1 MYTGKEVFQLGTMK
15 DVAALA
21 KVGVGTVSRVLN
33 NSGAVKESTRRKVE
47 AAMKELNYIP
57 NAYARGLKMNKTN
70 TVALIIP
77 TIWHPFFSEFAY
89 YVERNLSE
97 HKYKMLLCNS
107 DVNNDK
113 ELEYIQMV
121 QENKVDGIIGIT
133 YSDLDNFVSSHLP
146 FVTIDRHFKEE
157 TVCVTSD
164 NFHAGQL
171 AVEKLVEKGCQKL
184 GYIGTHSRFPTET
197 TKRRSGF
204 VEQAELMEI
213 PYAIYDGE
221 DPVVEF
227 KQEIRTFLEENP
239 DVDGVFAHTDFIA
252 LDILE
257 VLDEMKRKVPE
268 EVQIIGCDGIKM
280 EAGRKQIVSTIRQP
294 VDLMAKAAV
303 EKIIQVIDGEPV
315 KTKITLSVHY
325 VEGPT
330 TKNKILK

>member
-1 MYTGKEVFQLGTMK
+1 MATMK

-21 KVGVGTVSRVLN
+21 KVGGGTVSRGLN
-33 NSGAVKESTRRKVE
+33 SAGSVKESTRRKVE

-89 YVERNLSE
+89 YVESNLAE

-107 DVNNDK
+107 DVSSDK

-171 AVEKLVEKGCQKL
+171 AVEKLVEKGCHKL

-197 TKRRSGF
+197 TKRRDGF
-204 VEQAELMEI
+204 KAKAEQMGM

-221 DPVVEF
+221 DPVIEF
-227 KQEIRTFLEENP
+227 KQEIRTFFEENP
-239 DVDGVFAHTDFIA
+239 DVDGIFAHTDFIA

-257 VLDEMKRKVPE
+257 VLEEMKRNVPE

-280 EAGRKQIVSTIRQP
+280 ESGRRQIVSTIRQP

-303 EKIIQVIDGEPV
+303 EKIIQVIDGESV
-315 KTKITLSVHY
+315 RTKITLPVHY

-330 TKNKILK
+330 TKNKMSK

>member
-1 MYTGKEVFQLGTMK
+1 MATMK

-21 KVGVGTVSRVLN
+21 NVGVGTVSRVLN
-33 NSGAVKESTRRKVE
+33 SSGSVKESTRRKVE

-89 YVERNLSE
+89 YVESNLAE

-107 DVNNDK
+107 DVSSDK

-171 AVEKLVEKGCQKL
+171 AVEKLVEKGCHKL

-197 TKRRSGF
+197 TKRRDGF
-204 VEQAELMEI
+204 KAKAEQMGM

-221 DPVVEF
+221 DPVIEF
-227 KQEIRTFLEENP
+227 KQEIRTFFEENP
-239 DVDGVFAHTDFIA
+239 DVDGIFAHTDFIA

-257 VLDEMKRKVPE
+257 VLEEMKRNVPE

-280 EAGRKQIVSTIRQP
+280 ESGRRQIVSTIRQS

-303 EKIIQVIDGEPV
+303 EKIIQVIDGESV
-315 KTKITLSVHY
+315 RTKITLPVHY

-330 TKNKILK
+330 TKNEILK

>member
-1 MYTGKEVFQLGTMK
+1 MATMK

-21 KVGVGTVSRVLN
+21 NVGVGTVSRVLN
-33 NSGAVKESTRRKVE
+33 SSGSVKESTRRKVE

-89 YVERNLSE
+89 YVESNLAK

-107 DVNNDK
+107 DVSSDK

-171 AVEKLVEKGCQKL
+171 AVEKLVEKGCHKL

-197 TKRRSGF
+197 TKRRNGFEKQAKQSG
-204 VEQAELMEI
+204 I
-213 PYAIYDGE
+213 PYAIYDGQ
-221 DPVVEF
+221 DPVIEL
-227 KQEIRTFLEENP
+227 KQEIRTFFEENP
-239 DVDGVFAHTDFIA
+239 DVDGIFAHTDFIA

-257 VLDEMKRKVPE
+257 VLEEMKRNVPE

-280 EAGRKQIVSTIRQP
+280 ESSRRQIVSTIRQP

-303 EKIIQVIDGEPV
+303 EKIIQVIDGESV
-315 KTKITLSVHY
+315 RTKITLPVHY

-330 TKNKILK
+330 TKNKMSK

>member
-1 MYTGKEVFQLGTMK
+1 MATMK

-21 KVGVGTVSRVLN
+21 NVGVGTVSRVLN
-33 NSGAVKESTRRKVE
+33 SSGSVKESTRRKVE

-89 YVERNLSE
+89 YVESNLAE

-107 DVNNDK
+107 DVSSDK

-171 AVEKLVEKGCQKL
+171 AVEKLVEKGCHKL

-197 TKRRSGF
+197 TKRRDGF
-204 VEQAELMEI
+204 KAKAEQMGM

-221 DPVVEF
+221 DPVIEF
-227 KQEIRTFLEENP
+227 K
-239 DVDGVFAHTDFIA
+239 
-252 LDILE
+252 
-257 VLDEMKRKVPE
+257 
-268 EVQIIGCDGIKM
+268 
-280 EAGRKQIVSTIRQP
+280 
-294 VDLMAKAAV
+294 
-303 EKIIQVIDGEPV
+303 
-315 KTKITLSVHY
+315 
-325 VEGPT
+325 
-330 TKNKILK
+330 

>member
-1 MYTGKEVFQLGTMK
+1 MATMK

-21 KVGVGTVSRVLN
+21 NVGVGTVSRVLN
-33 NSGAVKESTRRKVE
+33 SSGSVKESTRRKVE

-89 YVERNLSE
+89 YVESNLAE

-107 DVNNDK
+107 DVSSDK

-171 AVEKLVEKGCQKL
+171 AVEKLVEKGCHKL

-197 TKRRSGF
+197 TKRRNGFEKQAKQSG
-204 VEQAELMEI
+204 I
-213 PYAIYDGE
+213 PYAIYDGQ
-221 DPVVEF
+221 DPVIEL
-227 KQEIRTFLEENP
+227 KQEIRTFFEENP
-239 DVDGVFAHTDFIA
+239 DVDGIFAHTDFIA

-257 VLDEMKRKVPE
+257 ILEEMKRKVPE
-268 EVQIIGCDGIKM
+268 EMQIIGCDGIKM
-280 EAGRKQIVSTIRQP
+280 ESGRRQIVSTIRQP

-303 EKIIQVIDGEPV
+303 EKIIQVIDGESV
-315 KTKITLSVHY
+315 RTKITLPVHY

-330 TKNKILK
+330 TKNKMSK

>member
-1 MYTGKEVFQLGTMK
+1 MGTMK

-57 NAYARGLKMNKTN
+57 NAYARGLKMNKTH
-70 TVALIIP
+70 TIALIIP

-97 HKYKMLLCNS
+97 HKYKLLLCNS

>member
-1 MYTGKEVFQLGTMK
+1 MATMK
-15 DVAALA
+15 DVGALA

-33 NSGAVKESTRRKVE
+33 SSGSVKESTRRKVE

-89 YVERNLSE
+89 YVESNLAE

-107 DVNNDK
+107 DVSSDK

-171 AVEKLVEKGCQKL
+171 AVEKLVEKGCKKL
-184 GYIGTHSRFPTET
+184 GYVGTHSRFPSET
-197 TKRRSGF
+197 TKRRDGF
-204 VEQAELMEI
+204 EAQAEQMGV

-221 DPVVEF
+221 DPVMEF
-227 KQEIRTFLEENP
+227 KQEIRTFFEKNP
-239 DVDGVFAHTDFIA
+239 DVDGVFTHTDFIA

-257 VLDEMKRKVPE
+257 VLDELKRKVPE

-280 EAGRKQIVSTIRQP
+280 EAGRKQFLSTIRQP

-315 KTKITLSVHY
+315 KTKITLPVHY
-325 VEGPT
+325 LEGST
-330 TKNKILK
+330 TKNEILK

>member
-1 MYTGKEVFQLGTMK
+1 MATMK

-21 KVGVGTVSRVLN
+21 NVGVGTVSRVLN
-33 NSGAVKESTRRKVE
+33 SSGSVKESTRRKVE

-89 YVERNLSE
+89 YVESNLAE

-107 DVNNDK
+107 DVSSDK

-171 AVEKLVEKGCQKL
+171 AVEKLVEKGCHKL
-184 GYIGTHSRFPTET
+184 GYIVTHSRFPTET
-197 TKRRSGF
+197 TKRRNGFEKQAKQSG
-204 VEQAELMEI
+204 I
-213 PYAIYDGE
+213 PYAIYDGQ
-221 DPVVEF
+221 DPVIEL
-227 KQEIRTFLEENP
+227 KQEIRTFFEENP
-239 DVDGVFAHTDFIA
+239 DVDGIFAHTDFIA

-257 VLDEMKRKVPE
+257 VLEEMKRNVPE

-280 EAGRKQIVSTIRQP
+280 ESGRRQIVSTIRQP

-303 EKIIQVIDGEPV
+303 EKIIQVIDGESV
-315 KTKITLSVHY
+315 STKITLPVHY

-330 TKNKILK
+330 TKNKMSK

>member
-1 MYTGKEVFQLGTMK
+1 MATMK

-33 NSGAVKESTRRKVE
+33 SSGSVKESTRRKVE

-89 YVERNLSE
+89 YVESNLAE

-107 DVNNDK
+107 DVSSDK

-171 AVEKLVEKGCQKL
+171 FVEKLVEKGCQKL

>member
-1 MYTGKEVFQLGTMK
+1 MATMK

-21 KVGVGTVSRVLN
+21 NVGVGTVSRVLN
-33 NSGAVKESTRRKVE
+33 SSGSVKESTRRKVE

-89 YVERNLSE
+89 YVESNLAE

-107 DVNNDK
+107 DVSSDK

-121 QENKVDGIIGIT
+121 QANKVDGIIGIT

-171 AVEKLVEKGCQKL
+171 AVEKLVEKGCHKL
-184 GYIGTHSRFPTET
+184 GYVGTHSRFPSET
-197 TKRRSGF
+197 TKRRDGF
-204 VEQAELMEI
+204 KAKAEQMGM

-221 DPVVEF
+221 DPVIEF
-227 KQEIRTFLEENP
+227 KQEIRNFFEENP

-257 VLDEMKRKVPE
+257 ILEEMKRKVPE

-280 EAGRKQIVSTIRQP
+280 ESGRRQIVSTIRQP

-303 EKIIQVIDGEPV
+303 EKIIQVIDGESV
-315 KTKITLSVHY
+315 RTKITLPVHY

-330 TKNKILK
+330 TKNKMSK

>member
-1 MYTGKEVFQLGTMK
+1 MATMK

-21 KVGVGTVSRVLN
+21 NVGVGTVSRVLN
-33 NSGAVKESTRRKVE
+33 SSGSVKESTRRKVE

-89 YVERNLSE
+89 YVESNLAE

-107 DVNNDK
+107 DVSSDK

-171 AVEKLVEKGCQKL
+171 AVEKLVEKGCHKL

-197 TKRRSGF
+197 TKRRDGF
-204 VEQAELMEI
+204 KAKAEQMGM

-221 DPVVEF
+221 DPVIEF
-227 KQEIRTFLEENP
+227 KQEIRTFFEENP
-239 DVDGVFAHTDFIA
+239 DVDGIFAHTDFIA

-257 VLDEMKRKVPE
+257 ILEEMKRKVPE
-268 EVQIIGCDGIKM
+268 EMQIIGCDGIKM
-280 EAGRKQIVSTIRQP
+280 ESGRRQIVSTIRQP

-303 EKIIQVIDGEPV
+303 EKIIQVIDGESV
-315 KTKITLSVHY
+315 RTKITLPVHY

-330 TKNKILK
+330 TKNKR

>member
-1 MYTGKEVFQLGTMK
+1 MK

-33 NSGAVKESTRRKVE
+33 NSGAIKESTRRKVE

>member
-1 MYTGKEVFQLGTMK
+1 MATMK

-21 KVGVGTVSRVLN
+21 NVGVGTVSRVLN
-33 NSGAVKESTRRKVE
+33 SSGSVKESTRRKVE

-89 YVERNLSE
+89 YVESNLAE

-107 DVNNDK
+107 DVSSDK

-171 AVEKLVEKGCQKL
+171 AVEKLVEKGCHKL

-197 TKRRSGF
+197 TKRRNGFEKQAKQSG
-204 VEQAELMEI
+204 I
-213 PYAIYDGE
+213 PYAIYDGQ
-221 DPVVEF
+221 DPVIEL
-227 KQEIRTFLEENP
+227 KQEIRTFFEENP
-239 DVDGVFAHTDFIA
+239 DVDGIFAHTDFIA

-257 VLDEMKRKVPE
+257 VLEEMKRNVPE

-280 EAGRKQIVSTIRQP
+280 ESGRRQIVSTIRQP

-303 EKIIQVIDGEPV
+303 EKIIQVIDGESV
-315 KTKITLSVHY
+315 RTKITLPVHY

-330 TKNKILK
+330 TKNKMSK

>member
-1 MYTGKEVFQLGTMK
+1 MK

-33 NSGAVKESTRRKVE
+33 SSGSVKESTRRKVE

-89 YVERNLSE
+89 YVESNLAE

-107 DVNNDK
+107 DVSSDK

-171 AVEKLVEKGCQKL
+171 AVEKLVEKGCHKL

-197 TKRRSGF
+197 TKRRNGFEKQAKQSG
-204 VEQAELMEI
+204 I
-213 PYAIYDGE
+213 PYAIYDGQ
-221 DPVVEF
+221 DPVIEL
-227 KQEIRTFLEENP
+227 KQEIRTFFEENP
-239 DVDGVFAHTDFIA
+239 DVDGIFAHTDFIA

-257 VLDEMKRKVPE
+257 ILEEMKRKVPE

-303 EKIIQVIDGEPV
+303 EKIIQVIDG
-315 KTKITLSVHY
+315 
-325 VEGPT
+325 
-330 TKNKILK
+330 

>member
-1 MYTGKEVFQLGTMK
+1 MATMK

-21 KVGVGTVSRVLN
+21 NVGVGTVSRVLN
-33 NSGAVKESTRRKVE
+33 SSGSVKESTRRKVE

-89 YVERNLSE
+89 YVESNLAK

-107 DVNNDK
+107 DVSSDK

-171 AVEKLVEKGCQKL
+171 AVEKLVEKGCHKL

-197 TKRRSGF
+197 TKRRNGFEKQAKQSG
-204 VEQAELMEI
+204 I
-213 PYAIYDGE
+213 PYAIYDGQ
-221 DPVVEF
+221 DPVIEL
-227 KQEIRTFLEENP
+227 KQEIRTFFEENP
-239 DVDGVFAHTDFIA
+239 DVDGIFAHTDFIA

-257 VLDEMKRKVPE
+257 ILEEMKRKVPE
-268 EVQIIGCDGIKM
+268 EMQIIGCDGIKM
-280 EAGRKQIVSTIRQP
+280 ESGRRQIVSTIRQP

-303 EKIIQVIDGEPV
+303 EKIIQVIDGESV
-315 KTKITLSVHY
+315 RTKITLPVHY

-330 TKNKILK
+330 TKNKMSK

>member
-1 MYTGKEVFQLGTMK
+1 MATMK

-21 KVGVGTVSRVLN
+21 NVGVGTVSRVLN
-33 NSGAVKESTRRKVE
+33 SSGSVKESTRRKVE

-89 YVERNLSE
+89 YVESNLAE

-107 DVNNDK
+107 DVSSDK

-171 AVEKLVEKGCQKL
+171 AVEKLVEKGCHKL

-197 TKRRSGF
+197 TKRRDGF
-204 VEQAELMEI
+204 KAKAEQMGM

-221 DPVVEF
+221 DPVIEF
-227 KQEIRTFLEENP
+227 KQEIRTFFEENP
-239 DVDGVFAHTDFIA
+239 DVDGIFAHTDFIA

-257 VLDEMKRKVPE
+257 ILEEMKRKVPE
-268 EVQIIGCDGIKM
+268 EMQIIGCDGIKM
-280 EAGRKQIVSTIRQP
+280 ESGRRQIVSTIRQP

-315 KTKITLSVHY
+315 KTKITLPVHY
-325 VEGPT
+325 LEGST
-330 TKNKILK
+330 TKNEKMKF

>member
-1 MYTGKEVFQLGTMK
+1 MATMK

-33 NSGAVKESTRRKVE
+33 SSGSVKESTRRKVE

-89 YVERNLSE
+89 YVESNLAE

-107 DVNNDK
+107 DVSSDK

-171 AVEKLVEKGCQKL
+171 AVEKFVEKGCKKL
-184 GYIGTHSRFPTET
+184 GYVGTHSRFPSET
-197 TKRRSGF
+197 TKRRDGF
-204 VEQAELMEI
+204 EAQAEQMGV

-221 DPVVEF
+221 DSVMEF
-227 KQEIRTFLEENP
+227 KQEIRTFFEKNP

-257 VLDEMKRKVPE
+257 VLDELKRKVPE

-280 EAGRKQIVSTIRQP
+280 EAGRKQFLSTIRQP

-315 KTKITLSVHY
+315 KTKITLPVHY
-325 VEGPT
+325 LEGST
-330 TKNKILK
+330 TKNEILK

>member
-1 MYTGKEVFQLGTMK
+1 MGTMK

-221 DPVVEF
+221 DPVVQF

>member
-1 MYTGKEVFQLGTMK
+1 MATMK

-21 KVGVGTVSRVLN
+21 NVGVGTVSRVLN
-33 NSGAVKESTRRKVE
+33 SSGSVKESTRRKVE

-89 YVERNLSE
+89 YVESNLAE

-107 DVNNDK
+107 DVSSDK

-171 AVEKLVEKGCQKL
+171 AVEKLVEKGCHKL

-197 TKRRSGF
+197 TKRRDGF
-204 VEQAELMEI
+204 KAKAEQMGM

-221 DPVVEF
+221 DPVIEF
-227 KQEIRTFLEENP
+227 KQEIRTFFEENP
-239 DVDGVFAHTDFIA
+239 DVDGIFAHTDFIA

-257 VLDEMKRKVPE
+257 VLEEMKRNVPE

-280 EAGRKQIVSTIRQP
+280 ESGRRQIVSTIRQP

-315 KTKITLSVHY
+315 KTKITLPVHY
-325 VEGPT
+325 LEGST
-330 TKNKILK
+330 TKNEILK

>member
-1 MYTGKEVFQLGTMK
+1 MATMK

-33 NSGAVKESTRRKVE
+33 SSGSVKESTRRKVE

-89 YVERNLSE
+89 YVESNLAK

-107 DVNNDK
+107 DVSSDK

-171 AVEKLVEKGCQKL
+171 AVEKLVEKGCHKL

-197 TKRRSGF
+197 TKRRDGF
-204 VEQAELMEI
+204 KAKAEQMGM

-221 DPVVEF
+221 DPVIEF
-227 KQEIRTFLEENP
+227 KQEIRTFFEENP
-239 DVDGVFAHTDFIA
+239 DVDGIFAHTDFIA

-257 VLDEMKRKVPE
+257 VLEEMKRNVPE

-280 EAGRKQIVSTIRQP
+280 ESGRRQIVSTIRQP

-303 EKIIQVIDGEPV
+303 EKIIQVIDGESV
-315 KTKITLSVHY
+315 RTKITLPVHY

-330 TKNKILK
+330 TKNKMSK

>member
-1 MYTGKEVFQLGTMK
+1 MATMK

-21 KVGVGTVSRVLN
+21 NVGVGTVSRVLN
-33 NSGAVKESTRRKVE
+33 SSGSVKESTRRKVE

-89 YVERNLSE
+89 YVESNLAE

-107 DVNNDK
+107 DVSSDK

-171 AVEKLVEKGCQKL
+171 AVEKLVEKGCHKL

-197 TKRRSGF
+197 TKRRNGFEKQAKQSG
-204 VEQAELMEI
+204 I
-213 PYAIYDGE
+213 PYAIYDGQ
-221 DPVVEF
+221 DPVIEL
-227 KQEIRTFLEENP
+227 KQEIRTFFEENP
-239 DVDGVFAHTDFIA
+239 DVDGIFAHTDFIA

-257 VLDEMKRKVPE
+257 VLEEMKRNVPE

-280 EAGRKQIVSTIRQP
+280 ESGRRQIVSTIRQP

-303 EKIIQVIDGEPV
+303 EKIIQVIDGESV
-315 KTKITLSVHY
+315 STKITLPVHY

-330 TKNKILK
+330 TKNKMSK

>member
-1 MYTGKEVFQLGTMK
+1 MATMK

-33 NSGAVKESTRRKVE
+33 SSGSVKESTRRKVE

-89 YVERNLSE
+89 YVESNLAE

-107 DVNNDK
+107 DVSSDK

-171 AVEKLVEKGCQKL
+171 AVEKLVEKGCHKL

-197 TKRRSGF
+197 TKRRDGF
-204 VEQAELMEI
+204 KAKAEQMGM

-221 DPVVEF
+221 DPVIEF
-227 KQEIRTFLEENP
+227 KQEIRTFFEENP

-257 VLDEMKRKVPE
+257 VLDELKRKVPE

-280 EAGRKQIVSTIRQP
+280 EAGRKQFLSTIRQP

-315 KTKITLSVHY
+315 KTKITLPVHY
-325 VEGPT
+325 LEGST
-330 TKNKILK
+330 TKNEILK

>member
-1 MYTGKEVFQLGTMK
+1 MGTMK

-57 NAYARGLKMNKTN
+57 NAYARGVKMNKTN

>member
-1 MYTGKEVFQLGTMK
+1 MGTMK

-89 YVERNLSE
+89 YEERNLSE

-315 KTKITLSVHY
+315 KTKITLPVHY
-325 VEGPT
+325 LEGST
-330 TKNKILK
+330 TKNEKMKL

>member
-1 MYTGKEVFQLGTMK
+1 MATMK

-21 KVGVGTVSRVLN
+21 NVGVGTVSRVLN
-33 NSGAVKESTRRKVE
+33 SSGSVKESTRRKVE

-89 YVERNLSE
+89 YVESNLAE

-107 DVNNDK
+107 DVSSDK

-171 AVEKLVEKGCQKL
+171 AVEKLVEKGCKKL
-184 GYIGTHSRFPTET
+184 GYVGTHSRFPSET
-197 TKRRSGF
+197 TKRRDGF
-204 VEQAELMEI
+204 EAQAEQMGV

-221 DPVVEF
+221 DPVMEF
-227 KQEIRTFLEENP
+227 KQEIRTFFEKNP

-257 VLDEMKRKVPE
+257 ILQDMKRNVPE
-268 EVQIIGCDGIKM
+268 EMQLIGCDGIKM
-280 EAGRKQIVSTIRQP
+280 ESGRRQIVSTIRQS

-303 EKIIQVIDGEPV
+303 EKIIQVIDGESV
-315 KTKITLSVHY
+315 RTKITLPVHY

-330 TKNKILK
+330 TKNKMSK

>member
-1 MYTGKEVFQLGTMK
+1 MK

-33 NSGAVKESTRRKVE
+33 SSGSVKESTRRKVE

-89 YVERNLSE
+89 YVESNLAE

-107 DVNNDK
+107 DVSSDK

-171 AVEKLVEKGCQKL
+171 AVEKLVEKGCHKL

-204 VEQAELMEI
+204 VEQAELMAI

-257 VLDEMKRKVPE
+257 VLDELKRKVPE

-280 EAGRKQIVSTIRQP
+280 EAGRKQFLSTIRQP

-315 KTKITLSVHY
+315 KTKITLPVHY
-325 VEGPT
+325 LEGST
-330 TKNKILK
+330 TKNEILK

>member
-1 MYTGKEVFQLGTMK
+1 MATMK

-89 YVERNLSE
+89 YVESSLAE

-107 DVNNDK
+107 DVSNDK

-171 AVEKLVEKGCQKL
+171 AVEKLVEKGCHKL
-184 GYIGTHSRFPTET
+184 GYVGTHSRFPSET
-197 TKRRSGF
+197 TKRRDGF
-204 VEQAELMEI
+204 EAKAEQMGM

-221 DPVVEF
+221 DPVMEF
-227 KQEIRTFLEENP
+227 KQEIRTFFEENP

-257 VLDEMKRKVPE
+257 VLEEMKRKVPE

-280 EAGRKQIVSTIRQP
+280 ESGRRQIVSTIRQP

-303 EKIIQVIDGEPV
+303 EKIIQVIDGESV
-315 KTKITLSVHY
+315 RTKITLPVHY

-330 TKNKILK
+330 TKKQM

>member
-1 MYTGKEVFQLGTMK
+1 MGTMK

-171 AVEKLVEKGCQKL
+171 AVEKLVEKGCKKL

-303 EKIIQVIDGEPV
+303 EKIIQVIDSEPV

>member
-1 MYTGKEVFQLGTMK
+1 MATMK

-33 NSGAVKESTRRKVE
+33 SSGSVKESTRRKVE

-89 YVERNLSE
+89 YVESNLAE

-107 DVNNDK
+107 DVSSDK

-171 AVEKLVEKGCQKL
+171 AVEKLVEKGCHKL

-197 TKRRSGF
+197 TKRRDGF
-204 VEQAELMEI
+204 KAKAEQMGM

-221 DPVVEF
+221 DPVIEF
-227 KQEIRTFLEENP
+227 KQEIRTFFEENP
-239 DVDGVFAHTDFIA
+239 DVDGIFAHTDFIA

-257 VLDEMKRKVPE
+257 ILEEMKRKVPE

>member
-1 MYTGKEVFQLGTMK
+1 MFQLGTMK

>member
-1 MYTGKEVFQLGTMK
+1 MATMK

-21 KVGVGTVSRVLN
+21 NVGVGTVSRVLN
-33 NSGAVKESTRRKVE
+33 SSGSVKESTRRKVE

>member
-1 MYTGKEVFQLGTMK
+1 MATMK

-21 KVGVGTVSRVLN
+21 NVGVGTVSRVLN
-33 NSGAVKESTRRKVE
+33 SSGSVKESTRRKVE

-89 YVERNLSE
+89 YVESNLAE

-107 DVNNDK
+107 DVSSDK

>member
-1 MYTGKEVFQLGTMK
+1 MK

-171 AVEKLVEKGCQKL
+171 AVEKLVEKGCKKL
-184 GYIGTHSRFPTET
+184 GYVGTHSRFPTET

>member
-1 MYTGKEVFQLGTMK
+1 MATMK

-21 KVGVGTVSRVLN
+21 NVGVGTVSRVLN
-33 NSGAVKESTRRKVE
+33 SSGSVKESTRRKVE

-89 YVERNLSE
+89 YVESNLAE

-107 DVNNDK
+107 DVSSDK

-171 AVEKLVEKGCQKL
+171 AVEKLVEKGCHKL
-184 GYIGTHSRFPTET
+184 GYVGTHSRFPSET
-197 TKRRSGF
+197 TKRRDGF
-204 VEQAELMEI
+204 KAKAEQMGM

-221 DPVVEF
+221 DPVIEF
-227 KQEIRTFLEENP
+227 KQEIRNFFEENP

-257 VLDEMKRKVPE
+257 ILEEMKRKVPE
-268 EVQIIGCDGIKM
+268 EMQLIGCDGIKM
-280 EAGRKQIVSTIRQP
+280 ESGRRQIVSTIRQP

-303 EKIIQVIDGEPV
+303 EKIIQVIDGESV
-315 KTKITLSVHY
+315 RTKITLPVHY

-330 TKNKILK
+330 TKNKMLK

>member
-1 MYTGKEVFQLGTMK
+1 MK

>member
-1 MYTGKEVFQLGTMK
+1 MGTMK

-21 KVGVGTVSRVLN
+21 NVGVGTVSRVLN
-33 NSGAVKESTRRKVE
+33 SSGSVKESTRRKVE

-89 YVERNLSE
+89 YVESNLAE

-107 DVNNDK
+107 DVSSDK

>member
-1 MYTGKEVFQLGTMK
+1 MATMK

-33 NSGAVKESTRRKVE
+33 SSGSVKESTRRKVE

-89 YVERNLSE
+89 YVESNLAE

-107 DVNNDK
+107 DVSSDK

-171 AVEKLVEKGCQKL
+171 AVEKLVEKGCHKL

-197 TKRRSGF
+197 TKRRDGF
-204 VEQAELMEI
+204 KAKAEQMGM

-221 DPVVEF
+221 DPVIEF
-227 KQEIRTFLEENP
+227 KQEIRNFFEENP
-239 DVDGVFAHTDFIA
+239 DVDGIFAHTDFIA

-257 VLDEMKRKVPE
+257 ILEEMKRKVPE
-268 EVQIIGCDGIKM
+268 EMQIIGCDGIKM
-280 EAGRKQIVSTIRQP
+280 ESGRRQIVSTIRQP

-303 EKIIQVIDGEPV
+303 EKIIQVIDGESV
-315 KTKITLSVHY
+315 RTKITLPVHY

-330 TKNKILK
+330 TKNKR

>member
-1 MYTGKEVFQLGTMK
+1 MATMK

-33 NSGAVKESTRRKVE
+33 SSGSVKESTRRKVE

-89 YVERNLSE
+89 YVESNLAE

-107 DVNNDK
+107 DVSSDK

-171 AVEKLVEKGCQKL
+171 AVEKLVEKGCHKL

-197 TKRRSGF
+197 TKRRNGFEKQAKQSG
-204 VEQAELMEI
+204 I

-221 DPVVEF
+221 DPVIEF
-227 KQEIRTFLEENP
+227 KQEIRTFFEKNP
-239 DVDGVFAHTDFIA
+239 DVDGVFTHTDFIA

-257 VLDEMKRKVPE
+257 VLDELKRKVPE

-280 EAGRKQIVSTIRQP
+280 EAGRKQFLSTIRQP

-315 KTKITLSVHY
+315 KTKITLPVHY
-325 VEGPT
+325 LEGST
-330 TKNKILK
+330 TKNEILK